1 MAIPGEVLSRSV
13 LGFVRSGVLCVCLL
27 TVRRKQKRL
36 EVCTHVRQ
44 PAQAC
49 MHYRVRRVWGRLPFF
64 PLFMTLTSVQDASLS
79 EEQREGET

>member
-1 MAIPGEVLSRSV
+1 MAIPGEVLSWSM

-44 PAQAC
+44 RRRAC
-49 MHYRVRRVWGRLPFF
+49 ITVWGRLPFF

>member
-44 PAQAC
+44 PAQGVHALPC
-49 MHYRVRRVWGRLPFF
+49 EARVRATTVF
-64 PLFMTLTSVQDASLS
+64 SLIYDPHLCPGC
-79 EEQREGET
+79 QFV

>member
-1 MAIPGEVLSRSV
+1 MFPPPLHLWFKKKRKRNEERERVMAIPGEVLSRSV

-49 MHYRVRRVWGRLPFF
+49 MHYRVRRV
-64 PLFMTLTSVQDASLS
+64 
-79 EEQREGET
+79 

>member
-49 MHYRVRRVWGRLPFF
+49 MHYRVRRV
-64 PLFMTLTSVQDASLS
+64 
-79 EEQREGET
+79 

>member
-49 MHYRVRRVWGRLPFF
+49 MHYRVRATTVF
-64 PLFMTLTSVQDASLS
+64 SLIYDPHLCPGC
-79 EEQREGET
+79 QFV